1 MNGKYILSALMN
13 GIGAFSDDMRDGLR
27 GPFSDDTKGAFLAGI
42 AGEEESIKFGI
53 VGSIAHPQV
62 DMTRVN
68 YDKKPWATHPTQQI
82 SYVSC
87 HDDMCLVDRLKA
99 SVPSLTDTSKSKDDR
114 TAELIRLDLLAQ
126 TAVFTSQG
134 VPFMLAGEEMLR
146 DKKGVHNSFS
156 SPDSINEFNWDN
168 LKQYPQVFEYY
179 RNLIQLRKNHP
190 AFRLAKAERVVRHLQ
205 FLTASDCLIAFQ
217 LKDLEGIDTWKDII
231 VVLNGNR
238 DTKTVDIPVGEYRVA
253 CCNGVISEAG
263 IGMPVSGG
271 KTTVDGQSAL
281 ILYRQ

>member
-13 GIGAFSDDMRDGLR
+13 GIEAFSDDMRDGLR

-68 YDKKPWATHPTQQI
+68 YDKKPWATHPTQHI

-87 HDDMCLVDRLKA
+87 LDDMCLVDRLKA

-146 DKKGVHNSFS
+146 TRR
-156 SPDSINEFNWDN
+156 
-168 LKQYPQVFEYY
+168 VFTTVSH
-179 RNLIQLRKNHP
+179 RP
-190 AFRLAKAERVVRHLQ
+190 
-205 FLTASDCLIAFQ
+205 TASMSST
-217 LKDLEGIDTWKDII
+217 G
-231 VVLNGNR
+231 
-238 DTKTVDIPVGEYRVA
+238 
-253 CCNGVISEAG
+253 
-263 IGMPVSGG
+263 
-271 KTTVDGQSAL
+271 TT
-281 ILYRQ
+281 